1 MEGFYKYENGE
12 WLHAQFSVHFPDG
25 TILSVDNKI
34 EKDGWVW
41 FEEEPEEYTN
51 WKSTQEQS

>member
-1 MEGFYKYENGE
+1 MEGFYKYEDGE

-41 FEEEPEEYTN
+41 MDSPPNGFEDSEN
-51 WKSTQEQS
+51 FVNS